1 MRREGASKAIFL
13 LIAAMLVS
21 ISGLVYELLEGTV
34 SSYLLGDSVYQFSIV
49 IGVFMSSMGIGA
61 WLSRYIT
68 HKLVEAFIDIQLLT
82 ALFGGF
88 STAILFY
95 AFAVVENYSIFLY
108 LETIVIGGLIGM
120 EIPLIVRILE
130 ERFTLG
136 TNISNVLSADYAGAL
151 VASILFPLF
160 FLPTLGIMQ
169 TALFFGSL
177 NALVA
182 LLSYK
187 ILLPS
192 AERKRLYKIA
202 AVFALLGT
210 GWLYAGEYESY
221 IRHRL
226 YSDSVIYSETTPY
239 QQLTLTKDGKRIRLY
254 INGALQFDSL
264 DEYRYHESL
273 VHPPMSCL
281 VHREKVLVIG
291 GGDGLALRELLKY
304 PELKDIT
311 LVDLDP
317 AMTRL
322 FAKNPLLR
330 SLNNNSFSDPR
341 VEVKNE
347 DAWKFIESSSE
358 LYDLIIVD
366 LPDPDNIS
374 LSRLYSIK
382 FYTMLSAHLR
392 KGGVMNIQATSP
404 LFTRKAYW
412 SIVHTLRAVGLY
424 TLPYHC
430 YIPSFGEWG
439 FVSASRTPL
448 HPERNSMAPGRKFV
462 EEGWYEKLAKFP
474 PDMNDTDALPNS
486 IFRHPLLKYYEEG
499 WERWYG

>member
-239 QQLTLTKDGKRIRLY
+239 QQLTLTRDGKRIRL
-254 INGALQFDSL
+254 
-264 DEYRYHESL
+264 
-273 VHPPMSCL
+273 
-281 VHREKVLVIG
+281 
-291 GGDGLALRELLKY
+291 
-304 PELKDIT
+304 
-311 LVDLDP
+311 
-317 AMTRL
+317 
-322 FAKNPLLR
+322 
-330 SLNNNSFSDPR
+330 
-341 VEVKNE
+341 
-347 DAWKFIESSSE
+347 
-358 LYDLIIVD
+358 
-366 LPDPDNIS
+366 
-374 LSRLYSIK
+374 
-382 FYTMLSAHLR
+382 
-392 KGGVMNIQATSP
+392 
-404 LFTRKAYW
+404 
-412 SIVHTLRAVGLY
+412 
-424 TLPYHC
+424 
-430 YIPSFGEWG
+430 
-439 FVSASRTPL
+439 
-448 HPERNSMAPGRKFV
+448 
-462 EEGWYEKLAKFP
+462 
-474 PDMNDTDALPNS
+474 
-486 IFRHPLLKYYEEG
+486 
-499 WERWYG
+499 

>member
-1 MRREGASKAIFL
+1 
-13 LIAAMLVS
+13 
-21 ISGLVYELLEGTV
+21 
-34 SSYLLGDSVYQFSIV
+34 
-49 IGVFMSSMGIGA
+49 
-61 WLSRYIT
+61 
-68 HKLVEAFIDIQLLT
+68 
-82 ALFGGF
+82 
-88 STAILFY
+88 
-95 AFAVVENYSIFLY
+95 
-108 LETIVIGGLIGM
+108 
-120 EIPLIVRILE
+120 
-130 ERFTLG
+130 
-136 TNISNVLSADYAGAL
+136 
-151 VASILFPLF
+151 
-160 FLPTLGIMQ
+160 
-169 TALFFGSL
+169 
-177 NALVA
+177 
-182 LLSYK
+182 
-187 ILLPS
+187 
-192 AERKRLYKIA
+192 
-202 AVFALLGT
+202 
-210 GWLYAGEYESY
+210 
-221 IRHRL
+221 
-226 YSDSVIYSETTPY
+226 
-239 QQLTLTKDGKRIRLY
+239 
-254 INGALQFDSL
+254 
-264 DEYRYHESL
+264 
-273 VHPPMSCL
+273 MSCL

-330 SLNNNSFSDPR
+330 SLNANSLSDPR